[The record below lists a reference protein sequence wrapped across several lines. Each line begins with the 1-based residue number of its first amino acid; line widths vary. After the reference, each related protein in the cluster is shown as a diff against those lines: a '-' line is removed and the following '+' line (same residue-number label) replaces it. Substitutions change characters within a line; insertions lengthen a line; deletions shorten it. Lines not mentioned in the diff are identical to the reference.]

1 MLSRFDDFPIHQTPE
16 PIAHPVSSDRNAY
29 DRYWFNGYAADGEF
43 YFGIGAALYPNLGI
57 MDCGFSIVR
66 DGVQHAFHASRRA
79 PREPSD
85 VQVGPFRIE
94 ITEPMRR
101 LRVVV
106 DDNET
111 GIACDLAWTPRTAN
125 VQEGRTTMRRANR
138 VMLDS
143 TRFDQFG
150 RWSGTIRYDGKTLAI
165 DPQRVYGTKDRSW
178 GVAPSGCRIRDPRRS
193 TRCRRSSSSGRRS
206 TGGTAAR

>member
-16 PIAHPVSSDRNAY
+16 PVAHPVSSDRNAS
-29 DRYWFNGYAADGEF
+29 DGEF

-66 DGVQHAFHASRRA
+66 DGVQHSFHASRRA

-125 VQEGRTTMRRANR
+125 V
-138 VMLDS
+138 
-143 TRFDQFG
+143 
-150 RWSGTIRYDGKTLAI
+150 
-165 DPQRVYGTKDRSW
+165 
-178 GVAPSGCRIRDPRRS
+178 
-193 TRCRRSSSSGRRS
+193 
-206 TGGTAAR
+206 